1 MSAQHTMEAGIPP
14 VPLELLTLIAQT
26 AYPLADFNDGSNFPS
41 TNIYS
46 SLAVNRFLFIFS
58 LPPSICAI
66 SHRNR
71 KSINQGNVPYIVQ
84 VSYRDSSIGN

>member
-1 MSAQHTMEAGIPP
+1 MSARHTMEAGIPP

-58 LPPSICAI
+58 LPPASAQSPTEIVNQSI
-66 SHRNR
+66 RVMYPTLF
-71 KSINQGNVPYIVQ
+71 K
-84 VSYRDSSIGN
+84 